1 MELTTDYSIVIFVKD
16 QPVINVPTWV
26 NCVKYV
32 TVIYVRN
39 VGYIQDVLSVIRR
52 SVVYAS

>member
-16 QPVINVPTWV
+16 QPVINVLAWV
-26 NCVKYV
+26 NFVKYV